1 MTHVTRQ
8 VKGWEKA
15 GKEQVASHLGASLV
29 VAERQHFPVHF
40 TSLLLNT
47 GKYPQQEL
55 QNI

>member
-47 GKYPQQEL
+47 GKYPQREL